1 MPAFQSLNACKV
13 TVLGWMAVLTT
24 LTLLISTMISSRGV
38 LGLRW
43 QGPAGY
49 YRRLLDLPE
58 ICHEGVTIIS
68 IQALKNYP
76 RLQFVYKYQDARHI
90 IALA

>member
-1 MPAFQSLNACKV
+1 
-13 TVLGWMAVLTT
+13 MAVLTT
-24 LTLLISTMISSRGV
+24 LALLISTMVSSRGV

-58 ICHEGVTIIS
+58 ICHEGVTIS
-68 IQALKNYP
+68 IQALKNYHCNFKINI
-76 RLQFVYKYQDARHI
+76 RVQGIL
-90 IALA
+90 

>member
-1 MPAFQSLNACKV
+1 
-13 TVLGWMAVLTT
+13 MAVLTT
-24 LTLLISTMISSRGV
+24 LTLLISTMVSSRGV

-58 ICHEGVTIIS
+58 ICHEGVTIS

-76 RLQFVYKYQDARHI
+76 RLQFVNKYQGARHI
-90 IALA
+90 KALG

>member
-24 LTLLISTMISSRGV
+24 LTLLISTMVSSSGV

-58 ICHEGVTIIS
+58 ICHKGVTIS
-68 IQALKNYP
+68 IKALKNYP
-76 RLQFVYKYQDARHI
+76 RLQFVNKYQGARHI